1 MEEHQEHSLGG
12 RVFQRIR
19 EDILKGKYKQN
30 DELKEATLGKELG
43 VSRTPVREALRQ
55 LELEGLVSI
64 VPNRGAYVNGISKK
78 DIWDIYYMRSTLEG
92 LCARWAVENSIR
104 SKEAE
109 RILKYVK
116 EDAYVITLE
125 INGEQLTSEQLA
137 AKVEQLGIQGTSHL
151 VFIIG
156 GSIGLGKEV
165 LGKSDYALSFSKMT
179 FPHQLMRVIL
189 LEQIYR
195 SYRIINGEPYH
206 K

>member
-1 MEEHQEHSLGG
+1 MKITVITVGKIKEKYLKDAIAEYSKRLSKYCKLEIVEVADEKTPDNASEVVEEQ
-12 RVFQRIR
+12 
-19 EDILKGKYKQN
+19 
-30 DELKEATLGKELG
+30 
-43 VSRTPVREALRQ
+43 
-55 LELEGLVSI
+55 
-64 VPNRGAYVNGISKK
+64 
-78 DIWDIYYMRSTLEG
+78 
-92 LCARWAVENSIR
+92 IR

-116 EDAYVITLE
+116 DDAYVVTLE
-125 INGEQLTSEQLA
+125 INGKQLTSEELA
-137 AKVEQLGIQGTSHL
+137 DKVEKLGVQGTSHII
-151 VFIIG
+151 FIIG

-165 LGKSDYALSFSKMT
+165 LTKSNYALSFSKMT